1 MAVLILDTCSN
12 TFGVGVVTRE
22 RVLAEITGG
31 MGRTHAAKLLP
42 AVSLALEY
50 CNMALVDMEAIAVT
64 RGPGSFTGLRI
75 GIATAKGLALA
86 AQKPLVGISPLA
98 ALAANLPFCRRSV
111 WAALDAK
118 RGQVFAARYD
128 TESGLPLA
136 LNQEMALTP
145 EQWLEQIAGP
155 AVFVGEGALRYRK
168 LLLERLGEKALMAPA
183 ACCLIKA
190 GAAAALA
197 YDALDKGQAG
207 TAQSL
212 MPVYMRQADA
222 KLPQKKA
229 PGKPA

>member
-1 MAVLILDTCSN
+1 MPVLILDTCAN
-12 TFGVGVVTRE
+12 TFSVSVVTRE
-22 RVLAEITGG
+22 RVLAEIAGG

-42 AVSLALEY
+42 AVSRALEY
-50 CNMALVDMEAIAVT
+50 CNMALADMEAIAVT

-86 AQKPLVGISPLA
+86 VQKPLVGISPLA
-98 ALAANLPFCRRSV
+98 ALAASLPFCRRKV

-118 RGQVFAARYD
+118 RGQVFAACYD
-128 TESGLPLA
+128 LTSGFPAA
-136 LNQEMALTP
+136 LTSEMALTP
-145 EQWLEQIAGP
+145 EQWLERVLEP
-155 AVFVGEGALRYRK
+155 AVFVGEGAIRYWN
-168 LLLERLGEKALMAPA
+168 LLLEKLGDKALVAPA

-190 GAAAALA
+190 GTAGALA
-197 YDALDKGQAG
+197 YNALDKGIAD

-222 KLPQKKA
+222 KLPLKKT